1 MLHVKYTETSYNHVG
16 GRGSSMRVLIVFLF
30 VGNFL
35 FLQAETA
42 FVAEPTNDIE
52 AFDDSFED
60 EFDAPKVAEK
70 GFDPLSGYNTI
81 MTGFNDKF
89 YTGLL
94 IPTAKGY
101 RHILPKEG
109 RKSVSN
115 FFDNL
120 LFPVR
125 FVNNVLQ
132 LKFQNAGEEFAR
144 FGINSTI
151 GLLGLFDPAKSKFD
165 LNAHHEDFG
174 QTLGHY
180 GVGSGFHIVL
190 PFLGPS
196 NLRDTIGLFADTTV
210 DPLYKYEGRFYNI
223 TQKNYESI
231 ALKSYDILND
241 SSLHIGEYA
250 SLKKDALV
258 LYPFLRDLYEQR
270 RVKLIK
276 E

>member
-1 MLHVKYTETSYNHVG
+1 MK
-16 GRGSSMRVLIVFLF
+16 VLVIFLIIT
-30 VGNFL
+30 NFF
-35 FLQAETA
+35 FLQAETTLVSEQNSA
-42 FVAEPTNDIE
+42 IE
-52 AFDDSFED
+52 VFDDSFED
-60 EFDAPKVAEK
+60 EFDSPEEK
-70 GFDPLSGYNTI
+70 PIFDPLSGYNSL

-89 YTGLL
+89 YTNLL

-101 RHILPKEG
+101 RNIVPEGG

-132 LKFQNAGEEFAR
+132 LKLKNAGEEVAR

-151 GLLGLFDPAKSKFD
+151 GLLGLFDVAKSEFNLKP
-165 LNAHHEDFG
+165 HEEDFG

-180 GVGSGFHIVL
+180 GVGSGFHVVL

-196 NLRDTIGLFADTTV
+196 NVRDAISLFVDSTV
-210 DPLYKYEGRFYNI
+210 DPIYEYDSRFYNI
-223 TQKNYESI
+223 TKKEYESL

-241 SSLHIGEYA
+241 RSLHIGEYA

-270 RVKLIK
+270 RAKLIK

>member
-1 MLHVKYTETSYNHVG
+1 
-16 GRGSSMRVLIVFLF
+16 MRVLIVFLF

>member
-1 MLHVKYTETSYNHVG
+1 MK
-16 GRGSSMRVLIVFLF
+16 VLVIFLIIT
-30 VGNFL
+30 NFF
-35 FLQAETA
+35 FLQAETTLVTEENSA
-42 FVAEPTNDIE
+42 IE

-60 EFDAPKVAEK
+60 EFDSPEQKQI
-70 GFDPLSGYNTI
+70 FDPLSGYNSL

-101 RHILPKEG
+101 RNIVPEGG

-132 LKFQNAGEEFAR
+132 LKLQNAGEEFAR

-151 GLLGLFDPAKSKFD
+151 GLLGLFDVAKSEFNLK
-165 LNAHHEDFG
+165 AHQEDFG

-180 GVGSGFHIVL
+180 GVGSGFHVVL

-196 NLRDTIGLFADTTV
+196 NVRDAISLFVDSTV
-210 DPLYKYEGRFYNI
+210 DPIYEFDGRFYNI
-223 TQKNYESI
+223 TKKEYESL

-241 SSLHIGEYA
+241 RSLHIGEYA